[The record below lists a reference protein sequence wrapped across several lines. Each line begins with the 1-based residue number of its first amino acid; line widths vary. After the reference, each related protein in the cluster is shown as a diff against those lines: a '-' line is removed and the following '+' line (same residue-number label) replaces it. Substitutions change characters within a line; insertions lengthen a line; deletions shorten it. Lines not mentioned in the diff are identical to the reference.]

1 MQKAQ
6 ESRSMAEILAS
17 WPPSQAGLKRAF
29 LSLKSQAEGLAGA
42 ICSFISRPGIS
53 HSLRFDLDPRPKG
66 RIRPVFFLV
75 DVVSDGGSYFLSACF
90 YADEIT
96 DPRELGNAVPA
107 GLFNETGY
115 CFDVEEEE
123 AGLIAYLQE
132 RIIEAH
138 RAAGR
143 A

>member
-1 MQKAQ
+1 MEK
-6 ESRSMAEILAS
+6 MLAS
-17 WPPSQAGLKRAF
+17 WPREQAGLKHA
-29 LSLKSQAEGLAGA
+29 LLALKSQAEGLPGA
-42 ICSFISRPGIS
+42 VFSFISRPGIS
-53 HSLRFDLDPRPKG
+53 HSLRFDLGPRPAE
-66 RIRPVFFLV
+66 RARPVFFLV
-75 DVVSDGGSYFLSACF
+75 DVVNDGGSYFLSACF

-107 GLFNETGY
+107 GLFDETGY

-123 AGLIAYLQE
+123 AGLIVYLKE
-132 RIIEAH
+132 RLIEAH